1 MEDEDEESVVHKKKA
16 AEKKGTDGK
25 KNNVRGENNQ
35 KNETQIKVSK
45 LKLMEYVQR
54 ETKENVEKN
63 IAGNN

>member
-1 MEDEDEESVVHKKKA
+1 MYKGEIRSFQKEILQFKKIR
-16 AEKKGTDGK
+16 EKK
-25 KNNVRGENNQ
+25 
-35 KNETQIKVSK
+35 IKVSK